1 MPVFVKIY
9 KALRAAFLAALLLPS
24 ALQAKDSLPD
34 GSQLARS
41 IRELV
46 PEKNMEIRATMEV
59 IVREGKR
66 LNTNVVIQVEKLGQ
80 AEWQTTYTVKRD
92 EEISEY
98 WRVSHGVGQRN
109 RYEKKSGL
117 PKGVEIYYSLA
128 GSSFFIADLGTDF
141 LHWPTQV
148 VLKTQRRK
156 SRICYVLESRNP
168 NPAKGEYHRVVSWVD
183 KKTGGILLADIYT
196 EDPKPVKRFAVKGLT
211 KKDGQWQVDEMEMR
225 DTKTGARSRLH
236 FHLEMRLR

>member
-1 MPVFVKIY
+1 VPVFVPFY
-9 KALRAAFLAALLLPS
+9 KAFRAAFLAALLLPF
-24 ALQAKDSLPD
+24 ALQAKDPLPD

-59 IVREGKR
+59 IVRERKR
-66 LNTNVVIQVEKLGQ
+66 LNTDVVIQVEKLGQ
-80 AEWQTTYTVKRD
+80 AEWQTTYTAKRD

-98 WRVSHGVGQRN
+98 WRVSHGVGQLN

-117 PKGVEIYYSLA
+117 AKGAEIYYSFA
-128 GSSFFIADLGTDF
+128 GSSFFVADLGMDF

-148 VLKTQRRK
+148 VLKIQRRK
-156 SRICYVLESRNP
+156 SRLCYVLESRNP
-168 NPAKGEYHRVVSWVD
+168 KPAKGEYHRVVSWVD
-183 KKTGGILLADIYT
+183 EKSGGILLADIYT
-196 EDPKPVKRFAVKGLT
+196 GESKPVKRFAVKGLT

-236 FHLEMRLR
+236 FHLK

>member
-1 MPVFVKIY
+1 MGLGNAI
-9 KALRAAFLAALLLPS
+9 ATR
-24 ALQAKDSLPD
+24 
-34 GSQLARS
+34 
-41 IRELV
+41 
-46 PEKNMEIRATMEV
+46 KNPAC
-59 IVREGKR
+59 
-66 LNTNVVIQVEKLGQ
+66 
-80 AEWQTTYTVKRD
+80 A
-92 EEISEY
+92 
-98 WRVSHGVGQRN
+98 
-109 RYEKKSGL
+109 
-117 PKGVEIYYSLA
+117 KGVEIYYSLA

-156 SRICYVLESRNP
+156 SRLCYVLESRNL

-236 FHLEMRLR
+236 FHLK

>member
-1 MPVFVKIY
+1 MPVFVPFY
-9 KALRAAFLAALLLPS
+9 NALRAAFLAALLLPFG
-24 ALQAKDSLPD
+24 LQAKAPLPD

-66 LNTNVVIQVEKLGQ
+66 LNTDVVIQVEKLGQ
-80 AEWQTTYTVKRD
+80 AEWQTTYTAKRD

-98 WRVSHGVGQRN
+98 WRVHHEVGQRN

-117 PKGVEIYYSLA
+117 AKQVENYSSLA
-128 GSSFFIADLGTDF
+128 GSCFFIADLGMDF
-141 LHWPTQV
+141 LHWPSQV

-156 SRICYVLESRNP
+156 SRLCYVLESRNLKP
-168 NPAKGEYHRVVSWVD
+168 VKGEYHRVVSWVD
-183 KKTGGILLADIYT
+183 IKSRGILLADIYSG
-196 EDPKPVKRFAVKGLT
+196 EAKPVKRFSVKGLS
-211 KKDGQWQVDEMEMR
+211 KKNAQWQVDEMEMR
-225 DTKTGARSRLH
+225 DTKTGTRSRLH
-236 FHLEMRLR
+236 FHLE

>member
-1 MPVFVKIY
+1 MPVFVPIY

-24 ALQAKDSLPD
+24 ALQAKDPLPD
-34 GSQLARS
+34 GSQLAS
-41 IRELV
+41 TIRELV
-46 PEKNMEIRATMEV
+46 PEKNVEIRATMEV
-59 IVREGKR
+59 AIRERKR
-66 LNTNVVIQVEKLGQ
+66 LNTDVVIQVEKLGQ
-80 AEWQTTYTVKRD
+80 AEWQTTYTAKRD

-117 PKGVEIYYSLA
+117 AKGAEIYYSLA
-128 GSSFFIADLGTDF
+128 RSSFFIADLGTDF

-156 SRICYVLESRNP
+156 SRLCYVLESRNP
-168 NPAKGEYHRVVSWVD
+168 NPAKGEDHRVVSWVD

-236 FHLEMRLR
+236 FHLK

>member
-236 FHLEMRLR
+236 FHLEMKLR

>member
-1 MPVFVKIY
+1 MPDFVTIY

-24 ALQAKDSLPD
+24 ALQAKDPLPD

-66 LNTNVVIQVEKLGQ
+66 LNTDVVIQVEKLGQ
-80 AEWQTTYTVKRD
+80 AEWQTTYTIKRD

-156 SRICYVLESRNP
+156 SRLCYVIESRNA

-225 DTKTGARSRLH
+225 DTKTGERSRLH
-236 FHLEMRLR
+236 FHLK